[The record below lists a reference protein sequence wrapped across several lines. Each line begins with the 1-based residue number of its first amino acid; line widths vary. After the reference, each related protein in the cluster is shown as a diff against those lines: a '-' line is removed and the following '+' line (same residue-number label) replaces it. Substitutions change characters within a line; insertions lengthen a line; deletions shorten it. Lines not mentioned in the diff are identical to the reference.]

1 MTRSRDEGKA
11 AERSRLLAELA
22 EVIGQAQRL
31 SRRLRASTMPQATR
45 IEAEDLFRQL
55 EAIRM
60 EVDALRRG
68 PWAPR
73 PEEIDRT
80 WTKIIPWNRRS
91 PG

>member
-1 MTRSRDEGKA
+1 MTRSRGEARA

-22 EVIGQAQRL
+22 EIIGQAQRL
-31 SRRLRASTMPQATR
+31 SRRLRASAMPRATR

-55 EAIRM
+55 EALRT

-68 PWAPR
+68 PWVPR